1 MSPHGTYRSLFEP
14 FQGVVSALATFC
26 WVATAVIAARQA
38 PLFKAGVDLV
48 DFGVTVTDKRGALV
62 TSLTADDFEIY
73 EDGKK
78 QVVTHFAVGD
88 SDATPEMHLGLMLD
102 VSGSMEEDLPFTK
115 TAAVKFLNTLR
126 DALDITVVDFDS
138 EVRIARYS
146 QAEFVRLIERIR
158 QKKVGGDTA
167 IYDAVGVYLDGASG
181 QRGRKIMLLYTDGG
195 DNRSSMT
202 LHELIDLLKA
212 SDVTVYV
219 IGELEHQPSS
229 VKSLQRMVILQIA
242 EVTGGQAFFPTSGK
256 QLDEV
261 YGKVL
266 AEIRAQYT
274 LGYVSTNTRTDG
286 GWRKVEVRLTHRDDR
301 GLRARARKGYFAP
314 YRP

>member
-1 MSPHGTYRSLFEP
+1 VSPHGTRPSLFEASRWA
-14 FQGVVSALATFC
+14 VTACATLC
-26 WVATAVIAARQA
+26 WLATAVVAAKQV
-38 PLFKAGVDLV
+38 PVFKAGVDLV
-48 DFGVTVTDKRGALV
+48 DLRVTVTDKRGALV
-62 TSLTADDFEIY
+62 TDLAADDFEIY

-78 QVVTHFAVGD
+78 QVVTHFAIGD
-88 SDATPEMHLGLMLD
+88 SDAAPEMHLGLMLD

-115 TAAVKFLNTLR
+115 TAAIKFLNMLT
-126 DALDITVVDFDS
+126 DARDITVVDFDS

-158 QKKVGGDTA
+158 QKKVSGDTA
-167 IYDAVGVYLDGASG
+167 IYDAVGVYLDGAGG
-181 QRGRKIMLLYTDGG
+181 QSGRKIMLLYTDGG

-202 LHELIDLLKA
+202 LHDLIDLLKA

-242 EVTGGQAFFPTSGK
+242 EVTGGQAFFPTSAK

-274 LGYVSTNTRTDG
+274 LGYVSTNARTDG
-286 GWRKVEVRLTHRDDR
+286 AWRKVEVRLTRKDDR
-301 GLRARARKGYFAP
+301 GLRTRSRKGYFAP